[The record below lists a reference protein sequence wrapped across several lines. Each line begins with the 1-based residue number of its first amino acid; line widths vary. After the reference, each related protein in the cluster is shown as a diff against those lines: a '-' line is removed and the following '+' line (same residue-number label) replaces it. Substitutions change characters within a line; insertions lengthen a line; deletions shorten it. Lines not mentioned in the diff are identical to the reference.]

1 MVRCAT
7 ELALPTMKH
16 AQLVVT
22 VARETPSTEVLGIT
36 VTSDKAVP
44 AELGVSRAQLTAAG
58 FDGKIGQTLVV
69 PASGK
74 TVMIAVGVG
83 AGNSA
88 TAHDLRN
95 AAAALA
101 RAASKHGSLSTTL
114 AAVGKGDR
122 AEVAQAVT
130 EGLML
135 ASHRYAALKS
145 DENFASKLKSAVLV
159 VDAKSLGAVA
169 NGSRRGSVIGE
180 AVCMARDFANM
191 PPAHLTAKMFAD
203 HAQRIASETGL
214 RVEVYDKDRLLAMG
228 CGGIIG
234 VNRGSVNPPR
244 MVKLSYRPGKSVVKG
259 KSASKGKKSSL
270 PHLIMV
276 GKGVMYD
283 SGGISLKP
291 SNPSHA
297 QMKADMSGAA
307 AVLAT
312 MSTLKALGCKNQV
325 TAYLMCT
332 DNLPSGSAMAMGDV
346 LTIRNKKTVEIHN
359 TDAEGRLILAD
370 GLSLAAE
377 QKPDAI
383 VDIATLT
390 GACAAALGPK
400 MSGVMGN
407 NEKFIEQVLEASKV
421 VDEDVW
427 QLPLERSYRRML
439 DSYIADM
446 KNVGGGEAGAITA
459 ALFLDEFTDG
469 LPWAHLDIAGPMWA
483 EADAGWLQRGATGY
497 GTRLLVNLA
506 ENFRRR

>member
-1 MVRCAT
+1 
-7 ELALPTMKH
+7 MKH
-16 AQLVVT
+16 SQLVVS
-22 VARETPSTEVLGIT
+22 VAREVPKSEAVVVP

-44 AELGVSRAQLTAAG
+44 AQLGLSRTQLAAAG
-58 FDGKIGQTLVV
+58 FEGKIGQTLVV
-69 PASGK
+69 QASGK
-74 TVMIAVGVG
+74 TALIAVGVG
-83 AGNSA
+83 AGSSA
-88 TAHDLRN
+88 KAHDLRN

-101 RAASKHGSLSTTL
+101 RAASKHASLSTTL
-114 AAVGKGDR
+114 AGVGRGDR
-122 AEVAQAVT
+122 AEIAQAVT
-130 EGLML
+130 EGLLL
-135 ASHRYAALKS
+135 ASHRYGALKS
-145 DENFASKLKSAVLV
+145 DKSFGSKLKSVVLV
-159 VDAKSLGAVA
+159 VEAKALGAAA
-169 NGSRRGSVIGE
+169 NGSRRGVVVGE

-203 HAQRIASETGL
+203 RAQEVASESGL
-214 RVEVYDKDRLLAMG
+214 RVEVYDKDKLLAMG

-244 MVKLSYRPGKSVVKG
+244 MVKLVYRPGKAGAKAKAGS
-259 KSASKGKKSSL
+259 KSKKSSA

-297 QMKADMSGAA
+297 MMKADMSGAA
-307 AVLAT
+307 AVLAA

-346 LTIRNKKTVEIHN
+346 LTMRNKKTVEIHN

-390 GACAAALGPK
+390 GSCAAALGPK

-407 NEKFIEQVLEASKV
+407 NAGFIEQVMAAGKAT
-421 VDEDVW
+421 DEDVW
-427 QLPLERSYRRML
+427 ELPLERSYRGML
-439 DSYIADM
+439 ESYVADM
-446 KNVGGGEAGAITA
+446 KNVGGGDAGAITA

-469 LPWAHLDIAGPMWA
+469 RPWAHLDIAGPMWA
-483 EADAGWLQRGATGY
+483 GGDAGWLQRGATAY

>member
-1 MVRCAT
+1 
-7 ELALPTMKH
+7 MKH
-16 AQLVVT
+16 AQLAVT
-22 VARETPSTEVLGIT
+22 VAHETPNAEVVGVP
-36 VTSDKAVP
+36 VTSDKSVP

-58 FDGKIGQTLVV
+58 FDGKVGQTLIV
-69 PASGK
+69 PSSGK
-74 TVMIAVGVG
+74 TVMVAVGVG

-88 TAHDLRN
+88 TAHELRN

-101 RAASKHGSLSTTL
+101 RTAAKHASLATTL
-114 AAVGKGDR
+114 AGVGRGDR
-122 AEVAQAVT
+122 AEIAQAVT
-130 EGLML
+130 EGLLL
-135 ASHRYAALKS
+135 ASHRYGALKS
-145 DENFASKLKSAVLV
+145 DKSFNSKLKSAVLV
-159 VDAKSLGAVA
+159 VDSKSLGAAA
-169 NGSRRGSVIGE
+169 NGSRRGTVIGE

-191 PPAHLTAKMFAD
+191 PPAYLTAKMFAD
-203 HAQRIASETGL
+203 HAQQVAAETGL

-244 MVKLSYRPGKSVVKG
+244 MVKLSYRPGKAVLKG
-259 KSASKGKKSSL
+259 KSAGKGKKSSL

-297 QMKADMSGAA
+297 MMKADMSGAA
-307 AVLAT
+307 AVLSA

-346 LTIRNKKTVEIHN
+346 LTMRNKKTVEIHN

-377 QKPDAI
+377 LEPDAI

-407 NEKFIEQVLEASKV
+407 NARFIDQVKQAGKS

-427 QLPLERSYRRML
+427 ELPLERSYRRML
-439 DSYIADM
+439 DS
-446 KNVGGGEAGAITA
+446 
-459 ALFLDEFTDG
+459 
-469 LPWAHLDIAGPMWA
+469 
-483 EADAGWLQRGATGY
+483 
-497 GTRLLVNLA
+497 
-506 ENFRRR
+506 

>member
-1 MVRCAT
+1 
-7 ELALPTMKH
+7 MKH

-22 VARETPSTEVLGIT
+22 VARETPSAEVLGVP

-130 EGLML
+130 EGLLL

-159 VDAKSLGAVA
+159 VDAKSLGVVA

-180 AVCMARDFANM
+180 AVCMARDYANM

-214 RVEVYDKDRLLAMG
+214 RVEVYDKDGLLAMG

-244 MVKLSYRPGKSVVKG
+244 MVKLSYRPGKAVAKG
-259 KSASKGKKSSL
+259 KSAGKGKKSSL

-283 SGGISLKP
+283 SGGINLKP
-291 SNPSHA
+291 RNPSHA
-297 QMKADMSGAA
+297 MMKADMSGAA

-407 NEKFIEQVLEASKV
+407 NEKFIDQVLEASKT

-483 EADAGWLQRGATGY
+483 DADAGWLQRGATGY

>member
-1 MVRCAT
+1 
-7 ELALPTMKH
+7 MKH
-16 AQLVVT
+16 SQLTVS
-22 VARETPSTEVLGIT
+22 VARDTPNTEAIGIP
-36 VTSDKAVP
+36 VTQDKAVP
-44 AELGVSRAQLTAAG
+44 SELGLSRAQLTAAG

-69 PASGK
+69 PAEGK
-74 TVMIAVGVG
+74 TVRIAVGVG
-83 AGNSA
+83 EGNSA
-88 TAHDLRN
+88 GAHELRN

-101 RAASKHGSLSTTL
+101 RAASKHVSLSTTL
-114 AAVGKGDR
+114 GSVGRGDR
-122 AEVAQAVT
+122 AEVVQAVT
-130 EGLML
+130 EGLMM
-135 ASHRYAALKS
+135 ASHRYADLKTDKS
-145 DENFASKLKSAVLV
+145 FASKLKSVVLV
-159 VDAKSLGAVA
+159 VDAKALGAAA
-169 NGSRRGSVIGE
+169 NGVRRGSVIGE

-191 PPAHLTAKMFAD
+191 PPAHLTAKIFAD
-203 HAQRIASETGL
+203 RAQQIAAETGL
-214 RVEVYDKDRLLAMG
+214 RVEVYDKDRLTAMG

-244 MVKLSYRPGKSVVKG
+244 MVKLSYRPGKSAQKG
-259 KSASKGKKSSL
+259 KTPAKASAKGKKSSV
-270 PHLIMV
+270 PHLVLV

-291 SNPSHA
+291 SDPSHA
-297 QMKADMSGAA
+297 MMKADMSGAA

-332 DNLPSGSAMAMGDV
+332 DNLPSGSALAMGDV

-383 VDIATLT
+383 IDIATLT
-390 GACAAALGPK
+390 GACARALGPK
-400 MSGVMGN
+400 MAGVMGN
-407 NEKFIEQVLEASKV
+407 NARFVDQVRAASKAT
-421 VDEDVW
+421 DEDVW
-427 QLPLERSYRRML
+427 ELPLERSYRKML

-446 KNVGGGEAGAITA
+446 KNVGGPDAGAITA

-469 LPWAHLDIAGPMWA
+469 HPWAHLDIAGPMWA
-483 EADAGWLQRGATGY
+483 DADAGWLQRGATAY
-497 GTRLLVNLA
+497 GTRLLTNLA

>member
-1 MVRCAT
+1 
-7 ELALPTMKH
+7 
-16 AQLVVT
+16 
-22 VARETPSTEVLGIT
+22 
-36 VTSDKAVP
+36 
-44 AELGVSRAQLTAAG
+44 
-58 FDGKIGQTLVV
+58 
-69 PASGK
+69 
-74 TVMIAVGVG
+74 
-83 AGNSA
+83 
-88 TAHDLRN
+88 
-95 AAAALA
+95 
-101 RAASKHGSLSTTL
+101 
-114 AAVGKGDR
+114 
-122 AEVAQAVT
+122 
-130 EGLML
+130 
-135 ASHRYAALKS
+135 
-145 DENFASKLKSAVLV
+145 
-159 VDAKSLGAVA
+159 
-169 NGSRRGSVIGE
+169 
-180 AVCMARDFANM
+180 MARDFANM

-203 HAQRIASETGL
+203 RAQEVASESGL
-214 RVEVYDKDRLLAMG
+214 RVEVYDKDKLLAMG

-244 MVKLSYRPGKSVVKG
+244 MVKLVYRPGKAGAKAKAGS
-259 KSASKGKKSSL
+259 KSKKSSA

-297 QMKADMSGAA
+297 MMKADMSGAA
-307 AVLAT
+307 AVLAA

-346 LTIRNKKTVEIHN
+346 LTMRNKKTVEIHN

-377 QKPDAI
+377 QEPDAI

-390 GACAAALGPK
+390 GSCAAALGPK

-407 NEKFIEQVLEASKV
+407 NAGFIEQVVAASKAT
-421 VDEDVW
+421 DEDVW
-427 QLPLERSYRRML
+427 ELPLERSYRRML

-459 ALFLDEFTDG
+459 ALFLDEFNG
-469 LPWAHLDIAGPMWA
+469 GHPWAHLDIAGPMWA
-483 EADAGWLQRGATGY
+483 DGDAGWLQRGATAY

>member
-1 MVRCAT
+1 
-7 ELALPTMKH
+7 MKH

-22 VARETPSTEVLGIT
+22 VARETPSSEVVGIP
-36 VTSDKAVP
+36 VTSDKSVP
-44 AELGVSRAQLTAAG
+44 AELGVSRAQLAAAG

-69 PASGK
+69 PSSGK
-74 TVMIAVGVG
+74 SVLVAVGVG
-83 AGNSA
+83 EGNSA

-101 RAASKHGSLSTTL
+101 RAASKHASLSTSL
-114 AAVGKGDR
+114 AGVGKGDR
-122 AEVAQAVT
+122 GEIAQAVT

-135 ASHRYAALKS
+135 ATHRYGALKS
-145 DENFASKLKSAVLV
+145 DKTFASKLKSAVLV
-159 VDAKSLGAVA
+159 VDSKSLGAVA
-169 NGSRRGSVIGE
+169 NGARRGTVTGE

-203 HAQRIASETGL
+203 RAQEVASQTGL

-244 MVKLSYRPGKSVVKG
+244 MVKLSYRPGKAALKG
-259 KSASKGKKSSL
+259 KSGGKTKKSSQ
-270 PHLIMV
+270 PHLVMV

-297 QMKADMSGAA
+297 MMKADMSGAA
-307 AVLAT
+307 AVLAA

-346 LTIRNKKTVEIHN
+346 LTMRNKKTVEIHN

-377 QKPDAI
+377 LEPDAI

-407 NEKFIEQVLEASKV
+407 NSRFVQQVLDAGATTDEQVWE
-421 VDEDVW
+421 
-427 QLPLERSYRRML
+427 LPLERSYRRML

-459 ALFLDEFTDG
+459 ALFLDEFTG
-469 LPWAHLDIAGPMWA
+469 GTPWAHLDIAGPMWSDG
-483 EADAGWLQRGATGY
+483 DAGWLQRGATAY
-497 GTRLLVNLA
+497 GTRLLINLA
-506 ENFRRR
+506 ENFRKR

>member
-1 MVRCAT
+1 
-7 ELALPTMKH
+7 MKH
-16 AQLVVT
+16 SQLIVT
-22 VARETPSTEVLGIT
+22 VARDTPTTEAVGIP
-36 VTSDKAVP
+36 VTSDKSVP
-44 AELGVSRAQLTAAG
+44 ADLGVSRAQLAAAG
-58 FDGKIGQTLVV
+58 FDGKVGQTLVV
-69 PASGK
+69 PSSGK
-74 TVMIAVGVG
+74 TTLIAVGVG
-83 AGNSA
+83 EGNSA

-101 RAASKHGSLSTTL
+101 RTASKHASLSTTL
-114 AAVGKGDR
+114 ASIGRDNR

-145 DENFASKLKSAVLV
+145 DKAFASKLKSVVLV
-159 VDAKSLGAVA
+159 VESKSLGSAA
-169 NGSRRGSVIGE
+169 NGSRRGTIVGE

-203 HAQRIASETGL
+203 RAQQVASSTGL
-214 RVEVYDKDRLLAMG
+214 RVDVYDKDKLIAMG
-228 CGGIIG
+228 CGGIVG

-244 MVKLSYRPGKSVVKG
+244 MVKLTYRPSKSAGKG
-259 KSASKGKKSSL
+259 KTSGKTKKSAA

-297 QMKADMSGAA
+297 MMKADMSGAA
-307 AVLAT
+307 AVLAA
-312 MSTLKALGCKNQV
+312 MSTLKSLGCKNQV

-346 LTIRNKKTVEIHN
+346 LTMRNKKTVEIHN

-377 QKPDAI
+377 DEPDAI

-400 MSGVMGN
+400 MCGVMGN
-407 NEKFIEQVLEASKV
+407 DSKFIDQVLTASKA
-421 VDEDVW
+421 VDEDAW

-459 ALFLDEFTDG
+459 ALFLDEFTG
-469 LPWAHLDIAGPMWA
+469 GTPWAHLDIAGPMWA
-483 EADAGWLQRGATGY
+483 DNDAGWLQRGATAY

-506 ENFRRR
+506 ENFRR